1 MFPVIVCPACDLVH
15 RNEPTAGTQ
24 RTRCARCSAPLHRLQ
39 TAHLD
44 TAIATA
50 LCALVLFCLSN
61 AYPLVA
67 LQINGNS
74 RSATLI
80 DAARGLFDQGF
91 VSLSALVLLTTV
103 IFPLLQIA
111 GILYLLLPLRRR
123 RRARYQ
129 RPVFRLLVSIRPWIL
144 IEVFMLG
151 AIVALVRLTMFA
163 KVIPGI
169 ALLCCALLMM
179 TLAALSSLTTPPQFW
194 HWVERSQR

>member
-1 MFPVIVCPACDLVH
+1 MAPVIVCPACDLAH
-15 RNEPTAGTQ
+15 RNDSTAGTQ
-24 RTRCARCSAPLHRLQ
+24 RTRCARCRAPLHRLQ
-39 TAHLD
+39 TARLD
-44 TAIATA
+44 TAIAVA

-67 LQINGNS
+67 MQINGSS

-80 DAARGLFDQGF
+80 DAARGFYDQGF
-91 VSLSALVLLTTV
+91 VSLSALVLMTTV

-111 GILYLLLPLRRR
+111 GILYLLMPLRRR

-129 RPVFRLLVSIRPWIL
+129 RPVFRLLMAIRPWIL

-151 AIVALVRLTMFA
+151 SIVALVRLTMFA
-163 KVIPGI
+163 KVVPGI

-179 TLAALSSLTTPPQFW
+179 TLAALTSLTTPPQFW
-194 HWVERSQR
+194 AWVERSYR